1 MSAGQRTVKF
11 NFALPNKSDGLVTIN
26 YSQGVEDSDG
36 LIDYQT
42 EEIRA
47 NYDSFM
53 AQLTKDQQ
61 DTLLIVIPGIAL
73 TFIQATVGKLNK
85 AELAP

>member
-11 NFALPNKSDGLVTIN
+11 NFALPAKSDGVVTLN
-26 YSQGVEDSDG
+26 YSQGVEDTDG
-36 LIDYQT
+36 VIDYQA
-42 EEIRA
+42 EEIKVD
-47 NYDSFM
+47 YDSFM

-61 DTLLIVIPGIAL
+61 DTVLLVLPGVSLA
-73 TFIQATVGKLNK
+73 FIKGAVGKLNK